1 MCRACTDSC
10 CMLGSHWTRAESPAP
25 ECRRAAH
32 FAAGKQKSDIHV
44 KPMRLLTP
52 LGCAARIFPLK
63 RKQMQRMRDT
73 TGRKYTKIKRE
84 VISGNPTIQGE
95 WTPTTHKNE
104 KLTYTLEHAS
114 SSE

>member
-1 MCRACTDSC
+1 
-10 CMLGSHWTRAESPAP
+10 MLVLI
-25 ECRRAAH
+25 RAACL
-32 FAAGKQKSDIHV
+32 AVTGREQKAPLLNADVPRILQLVSRNPIS
-44 KPMRLLTP
+44 MSNRCGCWLTP